1 MRKIHFLLD
10 ITKIFYPNSNLLTF
24 IKFWVKLS
32 CKKYSIA
39 FNLFSSLLISM
50 SNCENNSDIN
60 DFANDRNSLSEIIS
74 IVFRTICENNEYFN
88 DYQMEKFL
96 EILYYTDFNIVYSN
110 YYINYCFIDKLLTK
124 KNLHFSNDPLI
135 IYRNLIDSNL
145 LEEAKAYA
153 EYYGMMKEF
162 AEITEFLEKLKTIS
176 QLECLTERNLLMPAL
191 FKQLLSSL
199 GYRPDIC
206 FKWIYKISGNI
217 EFSLKEQT
225 HLLFLSGCLAKQIKN
240 DKTSKIK
247 FKFFYIFYAYGIYPG
262 SRFDNF
268 EFNLYEMESSIG
280 ILINKLPNAKK
291 ALDFKTLF
299 SDKKENIEFCN
310 ESFKFAL
317 NNLDFYFLTFSI
329 KNLKSSASDTLY
341 TPINF
346 YQRVNEF
353 LKENDFWDFDYSS
366 FCSIILQNNCISIE
380 FAISFDE
387 KVKASF
393 NKDEL
398 CLYKQFLKSIFLLMR
413 IYVEMEN
420 IFEKINIINL
430 MDYIR
435 QKNIDM
441 IFEILI
447 HKNRYNLVKKYL
459 KLMKL
464 DSENEVTLMLDY
476 FFRKIDF
483 WMENKCK
490 LEDFWSFNQYI
501 NFVEIL
507 SNPAILTKTLLN
519 YLKYNDLELEA
530 TVFLFF

>member
-1 MRKIHFLLD
+1 MRKIHYLLD
-10 ITKIFYPNSNLLTF
+10 ITKIFYPKSNLLTF

-32 CKKYSIA
+32 CKKYSTA
-39 FNLFSSLLISM
+39 FNLFSSLLTSL
-50 SNCENNSDIN
+50 SECENNSDIT
-60 DFANDRNSLSEIIS
+60 DFANNRNSLSEIIAT
-74 IVFRTICENNEYFN
+74 VFHTVCENNEYFN

-110 YYINYCFIDKLLTK
+110 YYINYCFIDKLKTK
-124 KNLHFSNDPLI
+124 DDLHFSNDPLI

-176 QLECLTERNLLMPAL
+176 HLESLMERNLLMPAL
-191 FKQLLSSL
+191 FKQLIASL

-206 FKWIYKISGNI
+206 FKWIYKISGNV

-225 HLLFLSGCLAKQIKN
+225 YLLFLSGCLDKQIKN
-240 DKTSKIK
+240 DKKLKIK
-247 FKFFYIFYAYGIYPG
+247 FKFFYIFYSNGIYPG
-262 SRFDNF
+262 SRFNNF
-268 EFNLYEMESSIG
+268 DFDLSEMERSIG
-280 ILINKLPNAKK
+280 ILINKLPNGKK

-299 SDKKENIEFCN
+299 LDRKENIEFCN
-310 ESFKFAL
+310 ECFKFAL
-317 NNLDFYFLTFSI
+317 NSLDFYFLTFFI
-329 KNLKSSASDTLY
+329 KNFKTNTSDTHY
-341 TPINF
+341 ASINF
-346 YQRVNEF
+346 YQKVNEF
-353 LKENDFWDFDYSS
+353 LKENDFWDLDYSS
-366 FCSIILQNNCISIE
+366 FSSIILQNNCIGIE

-387 KVKASF
+387 KIKTSF

-398 CLYKQFLKSIFLLMR
+398 CLYKTFLKSIFLLMR
-413 IYVEMEN
+413 IYAEMEN
-420 IFEKINIINL
+420 IFEKMNILNL

-435 QKNIDM
+435 KKNIDVV
-441 IFEILI
+441 FEILI
-447 HKNRYNLVKKYL
+447 HKNRYTLVNKYL
-459 KLMKL
+459 KLKKL

-483 WMENKCK
+483 WLENKCK

-507 SNPAILTKTLLN
+507 SNPTILAKTLLN
-519 YLKYNDLELEA
+519 YLKYNVLELEA
-530 TVFLFF
+530 TVIFF